1 MLEMLV
7 SQYLWG
13 SSSKGIVY
21 DRTIFQLLQSLSKD
35 ITIDPVNNLAT
46 VSKKLSQQLEQPK
59 SGVLFTF
66 VCGDMAKSVEKTRA
80 LRKGAWSPEEDKKLI
95 AYINRYGI
103 WNWAEM
109 AKPAGL
115 QRSGKSCRLR
125 WVNYLRPGIKHGNFT
140 KEEEQT
146 IIDLHEK
153 LGNSAVVKHL
163 AAGFQF
169 LGSNSS
175 FYKWSTIAS
184 RLPGRTDNEIKNHWH
199 AHLRKRFKYDLNA
212 LPESE
217 PLEPSSDE
225 TNQNSSCRIDP
236 SPANTSRPSI
246 LESYSVISTDSLPSS
261 SSNPPVKIEEKPN
274 IKGSIGSLDNFKA

>member
-1 MLEMLV
+1 
-7 SQYLWG
+7 
-13 SSSKGIVY
+13 
-21 DRTIFQLLQSLSKD
+21 
-35 ITIDPVNNLAT
+35 
-46 VSKKLSQQLEQPK
+46 
-59 SGVLFTF
+59 
-66 VCGDMAKSVEKTRA
+66 MAKSVEKTVA

-95 AYINRYGI
+95 AYVKRYGI

-153 LGNSAVVKHL
+153 IGNRWSA
-163 AAGFQF
+163 
-169 LGSNSS
+169 
-175 FYKWSTIAS
+175 IAS

-217 PLEPSSDE
+217 PLETSSDE
-225 TNQNSSCRIDP
+225 TNQNSSSGIDFP
-236 SPANTSRPSI
+236 PANISRPSI
-246 LESYSVISTDSLPSS
+246 LESYSATSTDSLPSS
-261 SSNPPVKIEEKPN
+261 SSNPPVEIEEKPN
-274 IKGSIGSLDNFKA
+274 IKGFIGSLDNFKA